1 MFALSNLLIFLARA
15 FRFIADPVLHIYS
28 WIIIIHALISWVNPD
43 PYNPVVQFLGKATE
57 PILGPIRKFFSLRFR
72 IGIDISPLLALF
84 AIYLVRFFLNDFV
97 AQTLVELAY
106 RLR

>member
-1 MFALSNLLIFLARA
+1 MFALSNFLIFLSHA
-15 FRFIADPVLHIYS
+15 FRFIAGPVLNIYS
-28 WIIIIHALISWVNPD
+28 WVIICHALISWVNPD

-57 PILGPIRKFFSLRFR
+57 PVLGPIRKVFSLHFR
-72 IGIDISPLLALF
+72 IGVDISPLIALL

-106 RLR
+106 RLK